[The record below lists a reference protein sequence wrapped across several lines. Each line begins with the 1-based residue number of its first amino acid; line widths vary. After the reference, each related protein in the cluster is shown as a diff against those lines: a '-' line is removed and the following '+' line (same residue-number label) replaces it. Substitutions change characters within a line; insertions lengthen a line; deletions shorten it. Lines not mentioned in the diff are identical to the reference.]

1 MRAIAPRTGAAEMTI
16 AEEQEE
22 YLPIT
27 IALYWSDTPGA
38 KIFLTRWQ
46 PSAEERAA
54 IAAGE
59 DIYVGQMIFPDE
71 KGRELMTPMMVQC
84 GPQGFT
90 VAENGNAAA
99 T

>member
-1 MRAIAPRTGAAEMTI
+1 MRAIAPRTGAPEMTI

-27 IALYWSDTPGA
+27 IALYWSGVGET

-46 PSAEERAA
+46 PSTEERAA

-59 DIYVGQMIFPDE
+59 DIYVSQLVFPDAS
-71 KGRELMTPMMVQC
+71 GRQLMTPMGVQC

-90 VAENGNAAA
+90 VTEPPG
-99 T
+99 